1 MIKVGILGAGNIAGV
16 MADTLRR
23 MDDVIC
29 CAVAARDGSRA
40 EAFAKTYGFAEAYG
54 SYEEMLASSEAELIY
69 VATPHSCHYDHVKLC
84 LQYGKH
90 GLCEKAFMLNAKQ
103 AEEVFAMA
111 KEKGLLLTEAIW
123 TRYMP
128 SRRML
133 QDVLDGGAIGK
144 PQMLTANLGYVT
156 KHKERIQKL
165 ELGGGALLDVGIYPL
180 NFASMVFG
188 DDVKEIRGWAV
199 FNEEGADMQNSVTLT
214 YADGRMAVLNST
226 ALARSDR
233 GGVIYGDEGYIV
245 VSNINNCSGFRVYST
260 SDELLASYES
270 PEQISGYEYE
280 VEACIQAIRQ
290 GELECPQ
297 MPHEE
302 TLRMMRWMDELRRQW
317 GMKFPQ
323 EDAR

>member
-1 MIKVGILGAGNIAGV
+1 
-16 MADTLRR
+16 
-23 MDDVIC
+23 
-29 CAVAARDGSRA
+29 
-40 EAFAKTYGFAEAYG
+40 
-54 SYEEMLASSEAELIY
+54 
-69 VATPHSCHYDHVKLC
+69 
-84 LQYGKH
+84 
-90 GLCEKAFMLNAKQ
+90 
-103 AEEVFAMA
+103 
-111 KEKGLLLTEAIW
+111 
-123 TRYMP
+123 
-128 SRRML
+128 
-133 QDVLDGGAIGK
+133 
-144 PQMLTANLGYVT
+144 MLTANLGYVT

-290 GELECPQ
+290 GELECP
-297 MPHEE
+297 P
-302 TLRMMRWMDELRRQW
+302 
-317 GMKFPQ
+317 
-323 EDAR
+323 DASRGNAADDAVDGRTEAAVGNEIPPGGRAVKSLAIPPDL